1 MKNGKWGW
9 VYEIDCDSIKEFET
23 ELLILFTVSFLR
35 FLCADDIFL
44 LYLFFHELNYHG
56 ENFFGWTC

>member
-44 LYLFFHELNYHG
+44 LYLFFHE
-56 ENFFGWTC
+56 